1 MRRSVYWALAWPFFL
16 ALAFL
21 LAILIGL
28 VALDLLS
35 FAYRRIGIAPG
46 WLLLTLAGT
55 IVGSFIN
62 VPVARVHNPVEQPI
76 ERSISFLGIRY
87 VIPTPPRPS
96 ETTIAVNLGGAVIP
110 TMLSVYLAVHDHLEL
125 LALIGVAIAA
135 VVVRFVARPI
145 RGVGIAV
152 PILLPAL
159 VAVILASLLTVH
171 YLAALAYIIGVM
183 GVLVGADLSNLN
195 KTRSLGASIV
205 SIGGAGTF
213 DGIFLTGL
221 LAVLLA
227 SI

>member
-46 WLLLTLAGT
+46 WLLLTLVGT

-152 PILLPAL
+152 PIVLPAL

>member
-1 MRRSVYWALAWPFFL
+1 MRRSFYWVLAWPFYL
-16 ALAFL
+16 ALTVLFL
-21 LAILIGL
+21 VLVGL
-28 VALDLLS
+28 LALDLVS

-46 WLLLTLAGT
+46 WLLLVLAGT
-55 IVGSFIN
+55 IVGSFVNIPVVRVRN
-62 VPVARVHNPVEQPI
+62 VVQQPS
-76 ERSISFLGIRY
+76 ERTVGFLGIRY
-87 VIPTPPRPS
+87 VVPTPLRSS
-96 ETTIAVNLGGAVIP
+96 EICIAVNVGGALIP
-110 TMLSVYLAVHDHLEL
+110 AALSVYLAIHDHLEL

-135 VVVRFVARPI
+135 VVVRLVARPI

-152 PILLPAL
+152 PIVLPAL
-159 VAVILASLLTVH
+159 IAVILASLLTVH

-183 GVLVGADLSNLN
+183 GVLIGADLSNLK
-195 KTRSLGASIV
+195 KTPTLGAPIV

>member
-1 MRRSVYWALAWPFFL
+1 
-16 ALAFL
+16 
-21 LAILIGL
+21 
-28 VALDLLS
+28 LDLLS

-46 WLLLTLAGT
+46 WLLVVLAAT
-55 IVGSFIN
+55 IIGSFVNI
-62 VPVARVHNPVEQPI
+62 PVARLHNAVEQPG

-87 VIPTPPRPS
+87 VIPAPLGSS
-96 ETTIAVNLGGAVIP
+96 ETSIAVNVGGALIP
-110 TMLSVYLAVHDHLEL
+110 TALSVYLAIHDHLEL
-125 LALIGVAIAA
+125 LALIGVVIAA
-135 VVVRFVARPI
+135 IVVRFVARPI

-152 PILLPAL
+152 PIVLPAL
-159 VAVILASLLTVH
+159 IAVIVASLLTVH

-183 GVLVGADLSNLN
+183 GVLIGADLANFN
-195 KTRSLGASIV
+195 KTRTLGASIV

>member
-1 MRRSVYWALAWPFFL
+1 MRRSVYWALAWPFYL
-16 ALAFL
+16 ALAL
-21 LAILIGL
+21 LFVVL
-28 VALDLLS
+28 VALLGLDLLR
-35 FAYRRIGIAPG
+35 FAYQRIGIAPG
-46 WLLLTLAGT
+46 WLLLILVAT

-62 VPVARVHNPVEQPI
+62 IPVARLQNPIEEPV

-96 ETTIAVNLGGAVIP
+96 ETSIAVNVGGAVIP
-110 TMLSVYLAVHDHLEL
+110 TVLSIYLAVHDHLEL
-125 LALIGVAIAA
+125 LALIGVVIAA
-135 VVVRFVARPI
+135 VVVRLVARPI

-159 VAVILASLLTVH
+159 MAVILASLLTIH

-183 GVLVGADLSNLN
+183 GVLIGADLSNLN
-195 KTRSLGASIV
+195 KTRTLGASIV